1 MVWSDWGRAP
11 RGREFVLNLF
21 KMKFNLIFS
30 KHCFPAGCIVFL
42 PHLPDC
48 GQCLGENIATYSF
61 KGFILNLRDL
71 KKLTWILKEAATG
84 KTKNFLRVLKGFKE
98 NWHLY
103 PIVARST
110 SFIWKT
116 FKKLELT
123 SLILHGILHS

>member
-1 MVWSDWGRAP
+1 M
-11 RGREFVLNLF
+11 LNLF

-30 KHCFPAGCIVFL
+30 KHCFLAGCIVFL

-98 NWHLY
+98 N
-103 PIVARST
+103 
-110 SFIWKT
+110 
-116 FKKLELT
+116 
-123 SLILHGILHS
+123 